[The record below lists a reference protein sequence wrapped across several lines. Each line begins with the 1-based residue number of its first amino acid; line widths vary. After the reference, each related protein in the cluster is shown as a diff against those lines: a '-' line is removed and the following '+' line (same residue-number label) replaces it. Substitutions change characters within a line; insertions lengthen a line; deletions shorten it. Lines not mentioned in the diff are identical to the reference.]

1 MKRVP
6 VVLQMTH
13 HECGAACLAMVL
25 NYYGRAITLAETRL
39 ALPSGRDGLTAR
51 AIADAARHYGL
62 RVRAFSL
69 EPASLGQVRMPAIV
83 HWDFQH
89 FLVVERWSPKGVD
102 VVDPALGRRHLTH
115 DEFNAGFTGVVLT
128 LEPGAGFR
136 RQSAQD
142 RLSWRGYLTQLLQ
155 TPGARGLLA
164 QILGA
169 AALLQVIGLA
179 FPLVMKVLIDTVLP
193 AQDASLLAM
202 MGIGLV
208 VLALAEVTL
217 SYLRTGLAL
226 YLEIR
231 LDIEV
236 LLGFFEQVLTL
247 PFRFFHERNSGD
259 LMMRLGST
267 AVIRDMVTGQAIGT
281 VLDGAMVAFYAVV
294 LFLWQPLF
302 GVIALLFGALQ
313 IWLLLGSTRRLYEL
327 SAHDLAAQAES
338 QSYLVEALGGIATLK
353 ASASEDRMLEHWSN
367 LFFRQLNIAL
377 RRSHLVT
384 LIDTGQGALGA
395 LAPIAL
401 LWIGGLWVIDGRMT
415 LGAMLAVNTL
425 ALSFLGP
432 LSSLVSTVQ
441 EMHLVGVHLDRIADV
456 LQTPPEQ
463 DPQTVRAAPALSG
476 HIEVRNAGF
485 RYHETAP
492 WAIRDLSVTIEPGQK
507 VAVVGRTGSGKST
520 LALLLLGLYPLAEGE
535 ILYDGIS
542 LAQLNYRTVRSQFGV
557 VLQDPALFSGSIR
570 RNIAANDP
578 DLPLAQIVEAAQMA
592 AIHEEIAAL
601 PMGYET
607 LIAEGGMDLAGGQR
621 QRLALARAL
630 AHRPP
635 ILLLDEATSHLDAL
649 TEGIVDQ
656 NLSELRCTR
665 IVIAHRQ
672 STFRNA
678 DLILVL
684 DSGIVVERGTH
695 AELLALGGAYAA
707 LVHDKTSMPLQ

>member
-1 MKRVP
+1 
-6 VVLQMTH
+6 
-13 HECGAACLAMVL
+13 
-25 NYYGRAITLAETRL
+25 
-39 ALPSGRDGLTAR
+39 
-51 AIADAARHYGL
+51 
-62 RVRAFSL
+62 
-69 EPASLGQVRMPAIV
+69 
-83 HWDFQH
+83 
-89 FLVVERWSPKGVD
+89 
-102 VVDPALGRRHLTH
+102 
-115 DEFNAGFTGVVLT
+115 
-128 LEPGAGFR
+128 
-136 RQSAQD
+136 
-142 RLSWRGYLTQLLQ
+142 LSWRGYLTQLLQ

-313 IWLLLGSTRRLYEL
+313 IWLLLGSTRHLYEL

-463 DPQTVRAAPALSG
+463 DPQTVRAAPAL
-476 HIEVRNAGF
+476 
-485 RYHETAP
+485 
-492 WAIRDLSVTIEPGQK
+492 
-507 VAVVGRTGSGKST
+507 
-520 LALLLLGLYPLAEGE
+520 
-535 ILYDGIS
+535 
-542 LAQLNYRTVRSQFGV
+542 
-557 VLQDPALFSGSIR
+557 
-570 RNIAANDP
+570 
-578 DLPLAQIVEAAQMA
+578 
-592 AIHEEIAAL
+592 
-601 PMGYET
+601 
-607 LIAEGGMDLAGGQR
+607 
-621 QRLALARAL
+621 
-630 AHRPP
+630 
-635 ILLLDEATSHLDAL
+635 
-649 TEGIVDQ
+649 
-656 NLSELRCTR
+656 
-665 IVIAHRQ
+665 
-672 STFRNA
+672 
-678 DLILVL
+678 
-684 DSGIVVERGTH
+684 
-695 AELLALGGAYAA
+695 
-707 LVHDKTSMPLQ
+707 